1 MRVSVLTISDSVAAG
16 KAEDRSGPSL
26 MARCG
31 ELGWEIASFA
41 VCADDR
47 PAIEAFLRGA
57 ADSNSADL
65 ILTTGGTGV
74 GPRDVTPEA
83 TAAVC
88 ERLIPGFS
96 EQMRNAGR
104 KKRRGQFFRALPQAF
119 AGRRSSSICRAAR
132 AAPWSLSIRL
142 PTCCRTLWPCYTAH
156 TTASSR
162 DAPKASDA
170 ALLATCKLGFPALNS
185 PRLGYRFRY

>member
-26 MARCG
+26 TGRCR
-31 ELGWEIASFA
+31 ELGWEVVGSA

-47 PAIEAFLRGA
+47 PAIEAILKNA
-57 ADSNSADL
+57 ADSHSADL

-96 EQMRNAGR
+96 EQMRAAGCEKTPR
-104 KKRRGQFFRALPQAF
+104 AILSRAAAGIRGQAIIINLP
-119 AGRRSSSICRAAR
+119 G
-132 AAPWSLSIRL
+132 
-142 PTCCRTLWPCYTAH
+142 
-156 TTASSR
+156 
-162 DAPKASDA
+162 
-170 ALLATCKLGFPALNS
+170 S
-185 PRLGYRFRY
+185 PRGAVESLDTIAELLPHAVAVLHGAHHG

>member
-26 MARCG
+26 TGRCQ
-31 ELGWEIASFA
+31 ELGWEVIGTA

-47 PAIEAFLRGA
+47 PAIEQFLKQA
-57 ADSNSADL
+57 ADSGGADL

-104 KKRRGQFFRALPQAF
+104 EKTPRAILSRAAAGIRGQAIVINLP
-119 AGRRSSSICRAAR
+119 G
-132 AAPWSLSIRL
+132 
-142 PTCCRTLWPCYTAH
+142 
-156 TTASSR
+156 
-162 DAPKASDA
+162 
-170 ALLATCKLGFPALNS
+170 S
-185 PRLGYRFRY
+185 PRGAVESLDTIADLLPHAVAVVHGAHHG